1 MGQYFRLHGLSGFL
15 IAVALLLSILAFLV
29 TTAVSVQSSQASNY
43 YKISAPTEIEQF
55 NSNSREKHVIDAK

>member
-29 TTAVSVQSSQASNY
+29 INAIGVQSAQASNY
-43 YKISAPTEIEQF
+43 YKIDNPTQIERI
-55 NSNSREKHVIDAK
+55 NANSREQHVIDVN